1 MINRVAI
8 FGNGHYAADQIYFY
22 ESNYEKYANCH
33 LQKIKDTLNTN
44 FSIWKFANS
53 LGFFTSRKI
62 NKKNIFNWKNG
73 QIGFCPDQGK
83 IHFFEFLFIFSFSEI
98 QRRQSPR
105 TQAPKMFYF
114 FIFLGNSKNLQGWE
128 FAQWFF
134 EQIARFL
141 QKMSEWAIRSKN
153 QAIPSF
159 AHQKTGNERIAHFL
173 K

>member
-33 LQKIKDTLNTN
+33 LQKIKDTLKTN

-53 LGFFTSRKI
+53 FGLFTSRKI

-98 QRRQSPR
+98 QRRQPPGRRLRKS
-105 TQAPKMFYF
+105 FILLF
-114 FIFLGNSKNLQGWE
+114 FKVTVKICRVGNLLNGFLSKLLVFCKKWANE
-128 FAQWFF
+128 RFAQK
-134 EQIARFL
+134 IKRFL
-141 QKMSEWAIRSKN
+141 HLLIKKQGMSELLI
-153 QAIPSF
+153 F
-159 AHQKTGNERIAHFL
+159 
-173 K
+173 